1 MKEYESLV
9 KKKTN
14 AQMRVAKKSTLH
26 LVIVLSTI
34 HQYIMWLYKD
44 LYINVKNFFALRNYT
59 GV

>member
-14 AQMRVAKKSTLH
+14 AQMSVAKKSTLH

-44 LYINVKNFFALRNYT
+44 LYINVKNIFALRNYT